1 MENKVTQAEYARMCG
16 MTRNTVTKWK
26 KAGRIVMDGD
36 LVDVAASDAWLERY
50 RRDGLPKSRSAADG
64 KIVCLPI
71 TDIAGHLAALDWQHT
86 PDWSEA
92 AQKKRATE
100 AAACIGLQLVTSG
113 APYGDGN
120 WGGFQL
126 RNPDYV
132 KAHGLD
138 EFAIWAGYGYELNA
152 IDVIDYCRVEA
163 IADPDLVKRPDL
175 LPALAQPHGPGSTQ
189 DEFTSPISAAT
200 AAQPP
205 AGTKEKYHE

>member
-1 MENKVTQAEYARMCG
+1 

-26 KAGRIVMDGD
+26 KAGRIVMDGE
-36 LVDVAASDAWLERY
+36 LVDVAASDARLERY
-50 RRDGLPKSRSAADG
+50 RRGGLPKARSATDG
-64 KIVCLPI
+64 KNVCIPI

-86 PDWSEA
+86 PDWSEVS
-92 AQKKRATE
+92 QKKRAHN

-113 APYGDGN
+113 SPYGDGN
-120 WGGFQL
+120 WGGYQL

-132 KAHGLD
+132 NAHGLD

-175 LPALAQPHGPGSTQ
+175 LPALAHPHGPGSTP
-189 DEFTSPISAAT
+189 DESTSPLFAAT
-200 AAQPP
+200 AAHT
-205 AGTKEKYHE
+205 ASDGTTKE